1 MRFRLMILVLIGSA
15 RILSADQPAT
25 PSMDQQTQIFPLMK
39 VPAKSAADAIRNYL
53 NAKHDLERLTDPT
66 KKPLQF
72 TIQARVETNSLLCTA
87 DKATLAEIT
96 ALIEKLDRIEDR
108 VEIDVV
114 VSRTGPDGKKVVL
127 TRPTVRTLAGR
138 EAEIQFGT
146 DKSYMTI
153 QLTPRVFREDPRLL
167 SEDKTGNELPIAV
180 PQNRTRSDRE

>member
-1 MRFRLMILVLIGSA
+1 MNGVRDMRFRWMIFVLIGSA
-15 RILSADQPAT
+15 QILSADQPT
-25 PSMDQQTQIFPLMK
+25 PPPVDQQTQVFPLMK
-39 VPAKSAADAIRNYL
+39 ILAKPAADAIRNYL
-53 NAKHDLERLTDPT
+53 NAKHDLEKLADPT
-66 KKPLQF
+66 KRPAQF
-72 TIQARVETNSLLCTA
+72 TIKARVETNSLLCTA

-114 VSRTGPDGKKVVL
+114 VSRTGPDGKKVIL

-153 QLTPRVFREDPRLL
+153 QMTPRVFREDPRLYSKDKNG
-167 SEDKTGNELPIAV
+167 SE
-180 PQNRTRSDRE
+180 